1 MSNSMPA
8 HEIGGAAKAS
18 QIDKPRVL
26 LSVEAAAEQLSLSR
40 TRVFALLKA
49 GEIESV
55 KVGRLRRIPA
65 AALDRY
71 VRRLIDL
78 QHTAA

>member
-1 MSNSMPA
+1 MNDRTPA
-8 HEIGGAAKAS
+8 HEDGAAELR
-18 QIDKPRVL
+18 QIVKPRVL

-55 KVGRLRRIPA
+55 KVGRLRRIPT
-65 AALDRY
+65 AALERY
-71 VRRLIDL
+71 VRRLTDL
-78 QHTAA
+78 QQGAA